1 MNLIFLWWLTLGA
14 LIGFAAEWLWDWA
27 WFRARRQ
34 VVSSQVDTSI
44 SKLQGERDRLAADLK
59 VCGDRRVT
67 LEGDL
72 ATARAGLDDV
82 DAYRV
87 RVSELEPLVGQ
98 VASLK
103 AENARLQADLEA
115 ARAGAVEL
123 APAGV
128 TLGASADTT
137 LAARAVGGAD
147 EGELASLR
155 TYNLSMHDEL
165 EASRRA
171 LSRFAA
177 GKGDPLIDIDGIGPV
192 FQQRL
197 YDAGVVSFEQLASM
211 HPERLRS
218 LVASNAAFELRT
230 EGWVDEARRFAKLPA
245 RDPLIDIDGIG
256 PVYEQRLLN
265 AGVSSFAQLAAM
277 TPEEIRA
284 VIKPEAWQLIEPEA
298 WIAEATA
305 FAQQVRDG
313 AYRKGRY

>member
-103 AENARLQADLEA
+103 AENARMQADLEA

-192 FQQRL
+192 
-197 YDAGVVSFEQLASM
+197 
-211 HPERLRS
+211 
-218 LVASNAAFELRT
+218 
-230 EGWVDEARRFAKLPA
+230 
-245 RDPLIDIDGIG
+245 
-256 PVYEQRLLN
+256 YEQRLLN